1 MPYKIVGKKV
11 YHKKGG
17 KWSVKQTCKSV
28 ANAKKA
34 IRLLRGIE
42 HGMIPKAR
50 KKKKRKKK

>member
-1 MPYKIVGKKV
+1 VPYKIVGKKV